1 MWRPSL
7 AGVCEASAAGRA
19 EEILGRVAEGF
30 RAMKDYTVR
39 FEVAADEYR
48 TPGSYAVRGG
58 SYYLRLGDDAEV
70 YSDGRLR
77 YEVDNRRREVT
88 VTEVNRASRN
98 ILDNPVRAFD
108 FLGSEYDFSL
118 EGGERRPRHGAA
130 CADGG
135 ERHFGGRGDARG
147 RYLLDA
153 ARVAG
158 LRLRRGAGR
167 DPSDGNRAAVRT
179 FQDLRPAG
187 LRRLRVHR
195 LPVRGRM
202 RIAGTF
208 RPGAVPG
215 VRL

>member
-1 MWRPSL
+1 MIRRILYVAALL

-118 EGGERRPRHGAA
+118 EGESGGRATVRLVPLAYDYDGERVGIRVTGIEPQAG
-130 CADGG
+130 
-135 ERHFGGRGDARG
+135 HF
-147 RYLLDA
+147 
-153 ARVAG
+153 
-158 LRLRRGAGR
+158 
-167 DPSDGNRAAVRT
+167 RT
-179 FQDLRPAG
+179 FDRQAYGGYEFID
-187 LRRLRVHR
+187 
-195 LPVRGRM
+195 
-202 RIAGTF
+202 F
-208 RPGAVPG
+208 R
-215 VRL
+215 

>member
-1 MWRPSL
+1 MIRRILYVAALL
-7 AGVCEASAAGRA
+7 AGVCEASAEGRA
-19 EEILGRVAEGF
+19 EEILGRVAERF

-98 ILDNPVRAFD
+98 ILDNPVQAFD

-118 EGGERRPRHGAA
+118 EGESGGRATVWLVPTAENDTSAGVVTLVVDTSSMRPVSLAYDYDGERVGIRVTGIEPQSG
-130 CADGG
+130 
-135 ERHFGGRGDARG
+135 HF
-147 RYLLDA
+147 
-153 ARVAG
+153 
-158 LRLRRGAGR
+158 
-167 DPSDGNRAAVRT
+167 RT
-179 FQDLRPAG
+179 FDRQAYGGYEFID
-187 LRRLRVHR
+187 
-195 LPVRGRM
+195 
-202 RIAGTF
+202 F
-208 RPGAVPG
+208 R
-215 VRL
+215 

>member
-1 MWRPSL
+1 MIRRILYVAALL

-98 ILDNPVRAFD
+98 ILDNPVRASTSSAASTISRSKGRAEAA
-108 FLGSEYDFSL
+108 LRCGL
-118 EGGERRPRHGAA
+118 CRRR
-130 CADGG
+130 
-135 ERHFGGRGDARG
+135 RTT
-147 RYLLDA
+147 
-153 ARVAG
+153 
-158 LRLRRGAGR
+158 LRRAW
-167 DPSDGNRAAVRT
+167 
-179 FQDLRPAG
+179 
-187 LRRLRVHR
+187 
-195 LPVRGRM
+195 
-202 RIAGTF
+202 
-208 RPGAVPG
+208 
-215 VRL
+215 

>member
-1 MWRPSL
+1 MIRRILYVAALL

-88 VTEVNRASRN
+88 VTEVNRAISSTTPCGRSTSSAASTISRSKG
-98 ILDNPVRAFD
+98 RAEAAPRCG
-108 FLGSEYDFSL
+108 LC
-118 EGGERRPRHGAA
+118 RRR
-130 CADGG
+130 
-135 ERHFGGRGDARG
+135 RTT
-147 RYLLDA
+147 
-153 ARVAG
+153 
-158 LRLRRGAGR
+158 LRRAW
-167 DPSDGNRAAVRT
+167 
-179 FQDLRPAG
+179 
-187 LRRLRVHR
+187 
-195 LPVRGRM
+195 
-202 RIAGTF
+202 
-208 RPGAVPG
+208 
-215 VRL
+215 

>member
-1 MWRPSL
+1 MIRRILYVAALL

-98 ILDNPVRAFD
+98 ILDNPVQAFD
-108 FLGSEYDFSL
+108 FLGSEYDSRSKGRAEAAPRCGL
-118 EGGERRPRHGAA
+118 CRRR
-130 CADGG
+130 
-135 ERHFGGRGDARG
+135 RTT
-147 RYLLDA
+147 
-153 ARVAG
+153 
-158 LRLRRGAGR
+158 LRRAW
-167 DPSDGNRAAVRT
+167 
-179 FQDLRPAG
+179 
-187 LRRLRVHR
+187 
-195 LPVRGRM
+195 
-202 RIAGTF
+202 
-208 RPGAVPG
+208 
-215 VRL
+215 